1 MSARYRAVGVGE
13 PMSAS
18 TLYLNHAG
26 TSWPKPPAVHAA
38 VIHATRAGPE
48 QWGALFLAAHER
60 VAEHFGV
67 AAQDLLL
74 TPGCTSALS
83 VAVADV
89 PLGPDARILTSGMEH
104 HALMRALTKRGV
116 RVDPMA
122 RSEDGPLDLDALERA
137 LAQGGVGLVAVSM
150 ASNVTGE
157 LLPIEQIVA
166 LAHEHDALCLVDGA
180 QVAGWMPL
188 DLGALQVDL
197 FAFAGHKGP
206 QAPTGIGGLYVRPGV
221 HLDTPAAVCEGGVC
235 RTGPGYCDTGSVDLP
250 ALCGLAQGLDWM
262 AERAPLAAAQACARR
277 FEELVVSLPGVH
289 VVGGTGPRMP
299 TCSVVVDGHDP
310 VDLAARLARF
320 GVITRGGTQCA
331 PATHTTLGTGSA
343 GALRVSFGPT
353 STSADADRA
362 AQAVAAIVA

>member
-1 MSARYRAVGVGE
+1 M
-13 PMSAS
+13 S

-48 QWGALFLAAHER
+48 QWGGLFQDAHER
-60 VAEHFGV
+60 VAAHFGV

-89 PLGPDARILTSGMEH
+89 PIGLGQRVVTSGMEH
-104 HALMRALTKRGV
+104 HALMRPLLKRGV
-116 RVDPMA
+116 PVDTVG
-122 RSEDGPLDLDALERA
+122 RSEEGPFDLDALQRA
-137 LAQGGVGLVAVSM
+137 LDEGGVQLVAVSM

-157 LLPIEQIVA
+157 LLPIEQIVD
-166 LAHEHDALCLVDGA
+166 LAHQHDALCLVDGA

-188 DLGALQVDL
+188 ALQALQVDL

-250 ALCGLAQGLDWM
+250 ALCGLAAGLDWM
-262 AERAPLAAAQACARR
+262 AARAPLDSARACALR
-277 FEELVVSLPGVH
+277 FEELVVSLPGLQ

-299 TCSVVVDGHDP
+299 TCSVVVPGHDP
-310 VDLAARLARF
+310 VALAVKLARF

-331 PATHTTLGTGSA
+331 PATHATLGTGSA
-343 GALRVSFGPT
+343 GTLRVSFGPQ
-353 STSADADRA
+353 STLGDAERA